1 MPYGLQDCSSGSNHS
16 YQSSHSQARDFSLA
30 RYSRIAQVLIDKEV
44 VFSTSLQHFLKPSLG
59 CASLNL
65 WAFSPSAPATSLEL
79 KPLPSGF
86 HRSRGCGAFGFF
98 CFPRR
103 PPLAF
108 VSRRGGGLSL
118 WGLAPRTYYVF
129 ETHITDILILLYLYN
144 SFVIYTPPHIR
155 AGGKKVTIA
164 CKAAKLRR
172 MRFLCAARKITI
184 ETENRRKAHL
194 RRRGERQGKSPPL
207 SRGAGGEN

>member
-16 YQSSHSQARDFSLA
+16 YPSSHSQARDFSLA

-86 HRSRGCGAFGFF
+86 HRSRGCGAFGFLF
-98 CFPRR
+98 PPPPAACFRFAAGAG
-103 PPLAF
+103 AF
-108 VSRRGGGLSL
+108 VVG
-118 WGLAPRTYYVF
+118 ACARTYYVF
-129 ETHITDILILLYLYN
+129 ETHITDILILLCLYN

-155 AGGKKVTIA
+155 AGGKIATIA

-172 MRFLCAARKITI
+172 VRFLCAARKITI
-184 ETENRRKAHL
+184 ETENRRKTHL
-194 RRRGERQGKSPPL
+194 RRRGERHKKSPPQK
-207 SRGAGGEN
+207 AGGGG

>member
-1 MPYGLQDCSSGSNHS
+1 MLLHIFLCSNTHEHTNAPNGKHQGHAVCSRISPQRYSRLEPSGQSLAQVRINLMPYGLQDCSSGSNHS

-86 HRSRGCGAFGFF
+86 HRSRGCGAFGFLF
-98 CFPRR
+98 PPPPAACFRFAAGR
-103 PPLAF
+103 GAF
-108 VSRRGGGLSL
+108 VVGAC
-118 WGLAPRTYYVF
+118 AP
-129 ETHITDILILLYLYN
+129 HLLC
-144 SFVIYTPPHIR
+144 I
-155 AGGKKVTIA
+155 
-164 CKAAKLRR
+164 
-172 MRFLCAARKITI
+172 
-184 ETENRRKAHL
+184 
-194 RRRGERQGKSPPL
+194 
-207 SRGAGGEN
+207 